1 VNLLDFI
8 FRLGVVFAIYGFLW
22 GVFDLGIRMISS
34 GRERSISEVYLFRT
48 IKYFFLVDVTFL
60 FCLESITSDM
70 VVLNQVVLAGIILLT
85 YFIGKLKKNQNKSIL
100 FRFAGQGLPQK
111 ENNFNLKSEIA
122 IIILSLMAFS
132 LFWFYPS
139 YASNP
144 ISFWFHESIINI
156 EQTPIFGF
164 IFKLIGLFF
173 LFNLIF
179 KMLGAITFV
188 LNGGKLGATKN
199 DRNQNDD
206 DNHFDDYT
214 EIS

>member
-1 VNLLDFI
+1 
-8 FRLGVVFAIYGFLW
+8 
-22 GVFDLGIRMISS
+22 
-34 GRERSISEVYLFRT
+34 
-48 IKYFFLVDVTFL
+48 
-60 FCLESITSDM
+60 M
-70 VVLNQVVLAGIILLT
+70 VVLNQVVLAGIILLS

-179 KMLGAITFV
+179 KMLGAITFI
-188 LNGGKLGATKN
+188 LNGGKLRATKN

-206 DNHFDDYT
+206 SHFDDYT